1 MSYDPS
7 QQPPSE
13 PGPYYEYS
21 TPNPYSE
28 PQIPYEAAYAPYGAP
43 NQFPPAT
50 PLPLSQAIAQ
60 LPGQYWR
67 MISKP
72 GAATYAQ
79 EAGKAKWDIIWVQLV
94 GYAIIAAILAAANAA
109 ISTASTAALMNQ
121 LNGNSSAGAGRFNT
135 TAFNSP
141 GASLVTS
148 LIGTFASFFIVQGI
162 LYGLAKAF
170 GGQGTFTQQAY
181 VVLLFQVPLGILVAL
196 FGLLPIAGGL
206 IGIAGGI
213 YEIVLSVFA
222 IMGVHRLSGGKASAV
237 VLIPLGVLLLLA
249 CVAFVLLVVVLVNTT
264 RPA

>member
-79 EAGKAKWDIIWVQLV
+79 EAGKAKWDIIWLQLV

-109 ISTASTAALMNQ
+109 ISSASTAALMNQ
-121 LNGNSSAGAGRFNT
+121 LNGNSTNGSRFNT

-141 GASLVTS
+141 GASIVTS
-148 LIGTFASFFIVQGI
+148 LVGTLLFYFIGQGI

-170 GGQGTFTQQAY
+170 GGQGTFAQQIY
-181 VVLLFQVPLGILVAL
+181 VFLLFQVPLGILEGL
-196 FGLLPIAGGL
+196 FRLLPIAGGL
-206 IGIAGGI
+206 IAIAGGI

-237 VLIPLGVLLLLA
+237 VFIPLGVLLLLA
-249 CVAFVLLVVVLVNTT
+249 CIAFVLLVVVLVNTT